1 VVGKVCAINEV
12 ECSPVSEHVI
22 DKSAPIIEGP
32 TLDTVVFDRDRI
44 RVYPCI
50 EFGIGREFD
59 ANGLLS
65 ALADQEI
72 RYVPGIE
79 LYHGIRIF

>member
-1 VVGKVCAINEV
+1 M
-12 ECSPVSEHVI
+12 SERVI
-22 DKSAPIIEGP
+22 DESAPIIERP
-32 TLDTVVFDRDRI
+32 THDAVIFDRNRI
-44 RVYPCI
+44 RVYPHI

-65 ALADQEI
+65 ALADQEV

-79 LYHGIRIF
+79 LYHWIRVF